1 MYTDYY
7 SPYDELYGIPD
18 DYDYDYGEDDYD
30 SFGYAYEQA
39 RAYEE
44 YTDAQAM

>member
-7 SPYDELYGIPD
+7 SPFDELYGIPD
-18 DYDYDYGEDDYD
+18 DYDCGEDDYD
-30 SFGYAYEQA
+30 YDSFDYAYEQA

-44 YTDAQAM
+44 YLDAQTM